1 MNIRISLKKIVITI
15 IIYIDVM
22 NEVEILLKDLLIF
35 SNLLC
40 LIYHHYRRR
49 RLRKLNCESQ

>member
-1 MNIRISLKKIVITI
+1 MNIRISLKKIVIAI

-40 LIYHHYRRR
+40 LIYHHH
-49 RLRKLNCESQ
+49 LRKLNSESQ